1 MTRLGMALAAYQ
13 QKHDVENREMAKAI
27 GIPASSLSR
36 IKGGTMPDA
45 LGMAKIMLWLA
56 SAVSEYEG

>member
-1 MTRLGMALAAYQ
+1 MNRLGLVLAAYQ
-13 QKHDVENREMAKAI
+13 QKHDVENRQMAQEI

-56 SAVSEYEG
+56 SNGERT